1 MKVSEVRWNG
11 RRGRRGMGISRE
23 RRGEGGDDD
32 MAMKKAESGKSRRG
46 EGREE
51 SERG

>member
-11 RRGRRGMGISRE
+11 RRARRGKGISRE

-32 MAMKKAESGKSRRG
+32 ISMKKAESGNVRRG
-46 EGREE
+46 GGSAS